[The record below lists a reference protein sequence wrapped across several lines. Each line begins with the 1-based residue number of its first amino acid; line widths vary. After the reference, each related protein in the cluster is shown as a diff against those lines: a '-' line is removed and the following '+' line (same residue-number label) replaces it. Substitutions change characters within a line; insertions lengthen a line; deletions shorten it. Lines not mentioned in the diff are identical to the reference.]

1 VGQSFQSF
9 FDVHAADFMLG
20 RLACQGWD
28 SLCFHGL
35 AKPLSIRAEPAW

>member
-20 RLACQGWD
+20 RLACQG
-28 SLCFHGL
+28 
-35 AKPLSIRAEPAW
+35 